1 MTKLYSEVPN
11 KLSKIEVTLGDMLAN
26 SEIVIDGVTYLWVD
40 GYKGVNENMQG
51 YGNYQY
57 ELGEPYLYE
66 KTPAMCSRGYH
77 FCVNLEDVFE
87 FYKFDFS
94 NRYFKVRALVNKEEY
109 LSYGQEEEVRFY
121 ASYKCPSPPPRYI
134 QTYQGVRAIN
144 GQDEYGPYYYRKI
157 KIDKLAAKVII
168 LTEEITKKDYF
179 DYIPF
184 IDILSNYWI
193 ESKDELISIKD
204 FSLDGMRAYLD
215 SKFITKAYNYYSP
228 EFMKLY
234 LQHYGN
240 WDSISVRAE
249 KLSHI
254 IKVIETCRA
263 NGLTKDTTAMIIM
276 DEKL

>member
-1 MTKLYSEVPN
+1 M
-11 KLSKIEVTLGDMLAN
+11 
-26 SEIVIDGVTYLWVD
+26 
-40 GYKGVNENMQG
+40 
-51 YGNYQY
+51 
-57 ELGEPYLYE
+57 
-66 KTPAMCSRGYH
+66 
-77 FCVNLEDVFE
+77 
-87 FYKFDFS
+87 
-94 NRYFKVRALVNKEEY
+94 
-109 LSYGQEEEVRFY
+109 
-121 ASYKCPSPPPRYI
+121 
-134 QTYQGVRAIN
+134 
-144 GQDEYGPYYYRKI
+144 
-157 KIDKLAAKVII
+157 
-168 LTEEITKKDYF
+168 TEEITKKDYF